1 MKRNYEIEKNV
12 FELLKEESLNGIK
25 LSVFLRLYN
34 KKHSNSVISRYRLEQ
49 VIKQLE
55 NVYNAKIFF
64 KEKGF
69 KLSLKEI
76 KKKDINRIE
85 SRKKRKITS
94 YQLAYDLIN
103 QLGGNI
109 NSSVVFEKIKRA
121 ISDEFVIKETGIF
134 QLESSYQQIQILKE
148 KKLIEIFVEVI
159 LENEIIN
166 IEYEFG
172 EKQSVVPLQI
182 KEYNS
187 RWFLITLN
195 PINNKVKHFA
205 FDRIT
210 KAKKTY
216 KTSEIQK
223 SQAKRILNS
232 YFKNRIGVSEG
243 TKTEFGEE
251 FDTNK
256 TYNISFDVER
266 NYFNRYFKN
275 KMWFTEFDSS
285 EEDAEAIGHVEVS
298 VKSKINKELVSKIFS
313 YKSQVKVK
321 KPLFLSAHIQEHL
334 KTLLKNYID

>member
-12 FELLKEESLNGIK
+12 FELLKDESLNGIK

-34 KKHSNSVISRYRLEQ
+34 NKYSNAIISRYRLEQ
-49 VIKQLE
+49 IIKQLE
-55 NVYNAKIFF
+55 KVYKAKIFF

-187 RWFLITLN
+187 RWLLITLN

-210 KAKKTY
+210 KAK
-216 KTSEIQK
+216 
-223 SQAKRILNS
+223 
-232 YFKNRIGVSEG
+232 
-243 TKTEFGEE
+243 
-251 FDTNK
+251 
-256 TYNISFDVER
+256 
-266 NYFNRYFKN
+266 
-275 KMWFTEFDSS
+275 
-285 EEDAEAIGHVEVS
+285 
-298 VKSKINKELVSKIFS
+298 
-313 YKSQVKVK
+313 
-321 KPLFLSAHIQEHL
+321 
-334 KTLLKNYID
+334 